1 MKSNGK
7 NLEILAPAGSVEQ
20 LVAAVHNGCDSV
32 YLGLDT
38 FNARMKAPNFDA
50 QNVGRW
56 IDFCHFFGVKVY
68 VAVNTSVKN
77 DEMYAARQAIF
88 CAYSN
93 NADGVIVTDLS
104 LVRYAASLPKPFE
117 VVASTQ
123 LNIHDGYGAGF
134 AKKLGATTVVCAR
147 ECSLEEIKEI
157 AASGVNVECFV
168 HGALCVCQSGQC
180 LFSSMVG
187 GNSGNR
193 GLCAQPCRK
202 LYKASDGRFVGGG
215 YLLSASDI
223 CSLDTAK
230 ALVDAGASV
239 FKIEGRNRR
248 AEYAAVTSGVYS
260 RLFEND
266 FCYDSADKAA
276 LIEAFNRG
284 GLPQNNYLFENN
296 GEIVYPHAQNHL
308 GRRVG
313 TVRGNGMLCEV
324 AVEKG
329 DGLKVFDGKREVC
342 GALAMENGSKGDRV
356 KVEFSAA
363 VKDGFTVCRTSSV
376 AQSKDALSV
385 RRTREVSAKFV
396 AISGKKAILTLQSGD
411 SSVCV
416 QSDYVVQKAQKLP
429 LTDVEL
435 GEQLCKTGD
444 SYYTITNIVTENDG
458 VFIAKSQLNAL
469 RREALDVLTQKIVDD
484 YNSKFYVRKSVCAPE
499 KAECGVSEMPK
510 VAPKNCLAVICR
522 KAAEVSEVCD
532 QADYV
537 IYKPDEL
544 TRETLS
550 AVRGVGCFVDLPS
563 LCDCHYL
570 KRILPENI
578 GIVCHNVGQ
587 VEFARQEKIRYI
599 AGAGLNIFNDE
610 MACEFADAETFVYS
624 QELTMREIADF
635 ENKRGVTFVDGKL
648 VLMKVTHCPY
658 KLNFGCDCAHCKVDQ
673 NLEYSDEQGNKFA
686 VGRRKD
692 RRCTFEILNGKKLSV
707 VNKLFASGRY
717 MVDFDKEV
725 VAHYLE
731 LNSGIDDGYRE
742 KLPYTKGRLY
752 NKIN

>member
-1 MKSNGK
+1 MSLNGK

-77 DEMYAARQAIF
+77 DEFFAAKQTIF
-88 CAYSN
+88 CAYQN
-93 NADGVIVTDLS
+93 NADGVIVTDLA
-104 LVRYAASLPKPFE
+104 LMKYAASLAKPFE

-123 LNIHDGYGAGF
+123 LNIHDRYGAEF
-134 AKKLGATTVVCAR
+134 VKKLGATTVVCAR
-147 ECSLEEIKEI
+147 ECSLAEIKEI
-157 AASGVNVECFV
+157 ADSGVTVECFI

-202 LYKASDGRFVGGG
+202 LYKAGDGRFTGGG
-215 YLLSASDI
+215 YLLSAADI

-230 ALVDAGASV
+230 DLVEAGASV

-248 AEYAAVTSGVYS
+248 AEYAAVASAVYS

-266 FCYDSADKAA
+266 FKYDGDDRTA

-284 GLPQNNYLFENN
+284 GLPQNNYLRENN
-296 GEIVYPHAQNHL
+296 GEIVYPYAQNHI

-313 TVRGNGMLCEV
+313 VVRGNTVQCEV
-324 AVEKG
+324 AIEKG
-329 DGLKVFDGKREVC
+329 DGLKVFDGKSEVC
-342 GALAMENGSKGDRV
+342 GALAMESGVSGDRV
-356 KVEFSAA
+356 KAEFSAA
-363 VKDGFTVCRTSSV
+363 VEDGYVVCRTTSV
-376 AQSKDALSV
+376 AQSSNALNA

-396 AISGKKAILTLQSGD
+396 ATAGNCARLTLQSGD
-411 SSVCV
+411 TVVCV
-416 QSDYVVQKAQKLP
+416 ESDFVVQKAQKLP
-429 LTDVEL
+429 LTAEEL
-435 GEQLCKTGD
+435 REQLCKTGD
-444 SYYTITNIVTENDG
+444 SYCTITDIISEMDG

-469 RREALDVLTQKIVDD
+469 RRQTLDVLTQKIIGD
-484 YNSKFYVRKSVCAPE
+484 YNSKFVARRNVRAPE
-499 KAECGVSEMPK
+499 KSVFVTKTSIAK
-510 VAPKNCLAVICR
+510 PKNCLAVICR
-522 KAAEVSEVCD
+522 TPAEVKAACD
-532 QADYV
+532 KADFV

-544 TRETLS
+544 TRETLGEVGD
-550 AVRGVGCFVDLPS
+550 VRCFVDLPS
-563 LCDCHYL
+563 LCDCNHI
-570 KRILPENI
+570 KGELPKNV
-578 GIVCHNVGQ
+578 GVVCHNVGQ
-587 VEFARQEKIRYI
+587 MEFARRQKICYV

-610 MACEFADAETFVYS
+610 MAKEFFDAEMFVYS
-624 QELTMREIADF
+624 QELTLREIADF
-635 ENKRGVTFVDGKL
+635 ENGNGLTFVDGKL

-658 KLNFGCDCAHCKVDQ
+658 KLNFGCDCAHCKAGKT
-673 NLEYSDEQGNKFA
+673 LKYTDEQGNEFY

-692 RRCTFEILNGKKLSV
+692 RRCTFEIVNGKKLSV
-707 VNKLFASGRY
+707 VNRLLSGGRY
-717 MVDFDKEV
+717 LVDFDEKV
-725 VAHYLE
+725 VQHYFK
-731 LNSGIDDGYRE
+731 LNSGFDDGYRE
-742 KLPYTKGRLY
+742 KAPYTKGRLY